1 ASSGERL
8 GERLPR
14 HQDALAALADLDRLA
29 IVEHRAQQRLLA
41 HGTIVTALAGHAQPV
56 GRRLR
61 ADEALAMRAKPAGAG
76 GVERHGGAAIG
87 TVHRSGILPESGC
100 AGVAELADAS
110 DLKSEDPTRIVR
122 VRFSPPALSTLALS
136 SGCEHLK
143 ADDETSRSTQIVV

>member
-1 ASSGERL
+1 
-8 GERLPR
+8 
-14 HQDALAALADLDRLA
+14 
-29 IVEHRAQQRLLA
+29 HRAQQRLLA

-87 TVHRSGILPESGC
+87 TVYRSGILPESGC

-110 DLKSEDPTRIVR
+110 DLKDRATS
-122 VRFSPPALSTLALS
+122 ALAGRNVLNAQERETAQS
-136 SGCEHLK
+136 SGTHQVLGPTDRRALDAAVALLPPEHRPSVPVRLLSPS
-143 ADDETSRSTQIVV
+143 DSRVLLDRTK